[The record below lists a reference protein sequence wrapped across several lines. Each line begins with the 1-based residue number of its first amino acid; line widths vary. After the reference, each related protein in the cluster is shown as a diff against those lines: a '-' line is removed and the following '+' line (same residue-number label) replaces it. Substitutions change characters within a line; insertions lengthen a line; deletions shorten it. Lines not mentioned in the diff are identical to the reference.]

1 MTLMAETMNAPTDRR
16 RLATGTALILFAILC
31 LSLLPPLIRVGLTD
45 NVSPVHLLTFRL
57 VIASVALWGFFGLT
71 RPGLLR
77 IDRRGLMACTA
88 AAAADCFA
96 SLCYYYSLTH
106 IATSITHVI
115 FSLYPV
121 VALLLLALRGERISK
136 LGVMGFGLA
145 LAGVYLLIGPGGHVN
160 FIGAFLALGAALGY
174 ATHLALT
181 QWYLGGYDSRTVASY
196 VLGLITVMLCVVSL
210 FESQPLSSISPTGWV
225 IIVIT
230 GLVSSALARLAL
242 FAGIRRIGSART
254 ALMAPVE
261 TLLPVLWAVIF
272 LGDRLSPIQWG
283 AGGLIV
289 AAMMVVLCARSRAT
303 PAVP

>member
-1 MTLMAETMNAPTDRR
+1 MTGQPDRR
-16 RLATGTALILFAILC
+16 RLATGTAFILFAILC
-31 LSLLPPLIRVGLTD
+31 LSILPPLIRVGLTD

-57 VIASVALWGFFGLT
+57 LIASVALWGFFGLT

-77 IDRRGLMACTA
+77 IDRRGLAACTA

-106 IATSITHVI
+106 VATSITHVI

-121 VALLLLALRGERISK
+121 VALLLLALRGERFSK
-136 LGVMGFGLA
+136 LGVMGLGLA
-145 LAGVYLLIGPGGHVN
+145 LAGVYLLIGPGGNVN
-160 FIGAFLALGAALGY
+160 VLGALLALGAASGY

-181 QWYLGGYDSRTVASY
+181 QWFLGDYDSRTVASY
-196 VLGLITVMLCVVSL
+196 VLGLITLMLCCVSL
-210 FESQPLSSISPTGWV
+210 FESQPLGSISPTGWV
-225 IIVIT
+225 IIIIT

-261 TLLPVLWAVIF
+261 TFLPVLWAVMF

-283 AGGLIV
+283 AGALIV
-289 AAMMVVLCARSRAT
+289 TAMMVVLRSKAKAT